1 MPYLRSLLVAVA
13 AGSVI
18 VAAAP
23 APAHAAATIPAAI
36 WEMNEAAGA
45 TVMVDSSGNGLNG
58 RIGLEVTTGYTFSGS
73 TGYDFQRL
81 APNTPPAHPE
91 HLVTVLDNAQLDPGT
106 RDYAIT
112 VRFRTTHNF
121 GNIIQKGQSGAVG
134 GYFKWQ
140 APRGFVQCMFRG
152 SAGQKGVGSGRA
164 LNDGLWHVVRCE
176 RTATSVT
183 MWVDGVRVARNTGP
197 TGTISNTWP
206 LSIGGKVNCDQI
218 VVTCDYF
225 PGEIDR
231 VVIETS

>member
-1 MPYLRSLLVAVA
+1 MAYLRAVVIA
-13 AGSVI
+13 ATAGAVF

-23 APAHAAATIPAAI
+23 NANAAATNTVAR
-36 WEMNEAAGA
+36 WEMNEPTGA
-45 TVMVDSSGNGLNG
+45 TVMLDSSGSGRNGI
-58 RIGLEVTTGYTFSGS
+58 IGSEVKTGLVVDGATAYHFSW
-73 TGYDFQRL
+73 L
-81 APNTPPAHPE
+81 KPNTPPAHPE
-91 HLVTVLDNAQLDPGT
+91 HLVTIPDSANVDPGT
-106 RDYAIT
+106 GDYAIT
-112 VRFRTTHNF
+112 LRLRWTHNF